1 MLFQFYIVIFMFTF
15 LISPIITPQCTNWT
29 LWPGEMRLI
38 ASHTAVMMTL
48 GAAAA
53 QL

>member
-38 ASHTAVMMTL
+38 ASHTAVVMTL
-48 GAAAA
+48 GAAA